1 MTLPNFL
8 VIGTRRAGTS
18 LLHHRILGTHPE
30 IYVPVERKDVH
41 YFDLYYERGVEW
53 YRSYFPSGEAA
64 GQFRAIGEVTPD
76 YLASAEAPG
85 RIHELLP
92 ECRLIVILRNP
103 VEQAW
108 SEYRYGRRGR
118 NERRDFATFIE
129 DTAALSGG
137 LYHRYLQRY
146 LALFQREALLVLIY
160 EELVQD
166 PGRELGRLTSFL
178 NVPMIWSD
186 PAVLFQERVNA
197 SEIPRFRR
205 GFALARRAGGLL
217 ARHDLNWPVRLAK
230 RLGVRRWFG
239 RSASEPSMLTAERE
253 HLANFYRGDV
263 RRLEVLLHR
272 DLDLW
277 QL

>member
-1 MTLPNFL
+1 
-8 VIGTRRAGTS
+8 
-18 LLHHRILGTHPE
+18 
-30 IYVPVERKDVH
+30 
-41 YFDLYYERGVEW
+41 
-53 YRSYFPSGEAA
+53 
-64 GQFRAIGEVTPD
+64 
-76 YLASAEAPG
+76 
-85 RIHELLP
+85 
-92 ECRLIVILRNP
+92 VILRNP

-118 NERRDFATFIE
+118 NERRDLATFIK

-137 LYHRYLQRY
+137 LYHMHLQRY
-146 LALFQREALLVLIY
+146 LALFRREALLVLIY

-166 PGRELGRLTSFL
+166 PGRELGRLTGFL

-186 PAVLFQERVNA
+186 PTVLLQERVNA
-197 SEIPRFRR
+197 SEIPRFPR

-239 RSASEPSMLTAERE
+239 RTAAEPSMAAAERR
-253 HLANFYRGDV
+253 HLADFYRDDV
-263 RRLEVLLHR
+263 RRLGLLLQR